1 MKKTCIGGIALA
13 LFVASGPVAAKGGE
27 EVYNTTCAA
36 CHATGVANAPRYGN
50 KADWAAR
57 AKLGKD
63 ALAASVIKG
72 KGAMPPKGGDPK
84 LSDSDVKNAVDY
96 MLKAV
101 R

>member
-1 MKKTCIGGIALA
+1 MTKPINGALA
-13 LFVASGPVAAKGGE
+13 LVLFIAFGPAAAKGGQ

-36 CHATGVANAPRYGN
+36 CHATGVASAPRYGSE
-50 KADWAAR
+50 ADWAPR
-57 AKLGKD
+57 LKRGRD

-84 LSDSDVKNAVDY
+84 LSDSDVKNAVDH
-96 MLKAV
+96 MLNAV

>member
-1 MKKTCIGGIALA
+1 MKTTLTGALALA
-13 LFVASGPVAAKGGE
+13 LFIAFGPAAAKSGD

-36 CHATGVANAPRYGN
+36 CHATGVASAPRYGN

-57 AKLGKD
+57 VKLGKD
-63 ALAASVIKG
+63 ALRASAIKG
-72 KGAMPPKGGDPK
+72 KGAMPPRGGNDK
-84 LSDSDVKNAVDY
+84 LSESEVRNAVDH